1 MLASRA
7 FPSIPIKP
15 STFQL
20 FRSAVRPLRLF
31 SVASAKTVHYNNE
44 SKRMMV
50 TYSLPKT
57 TQSSISNVFLSNGM
71 NGTSGT
77 PARAY
82 SNESPTPDVET
93 EFLIVGAG
101 PAGASLACFLTSYGI
116 FPVDIILRGGLV
128 DKFDEQ
134 V

>member
-7 FPSIPIKP
+7 FPSISPKLKS

-20 FRSAVRPLRLF
+20 FGSAVRPARLF
-31 SVASAKTVHYNNE
+31 SVASAKTIHYSKE

-50 TYSLPKT
+50 TFSLPKD
-57 TQSSISNVFLSNGM
+57 TQSNISNGFLSNGM

-77 PARAY
+77 SARAY
-82 SNESPTPDVET
+82 SNESGTPDVET

-116 FPVDIILRGGLV
+116 FPVHIILRGRLG
-128 DKFDEQ
+128 
-134 V
+134 